1 MYVLS
6 CNIIVL
12 YKEQDMMY
20 ELKFDPDEGDG
31 DILPPA
37 WLPN

>member
-1 MYVLS
+1 
-6 CNIIVL
+6 
-12 YKEQDMMY
+12 MMY